1 MQELNPEE
9 KKICRVCNIPK
20 RLKSF
25 QTLKSGNKGGVCNLC
40 KAQGKRIQREP
51 KPSRIPK
58 NIELQMGYVRKE
70 DWVETYKFL
79 QRKGYVLSGDK
90 TIHQQFCEKYGLTP
104 NIPEKTFKNHYSP
117 SDLGL
122 I

>member
-1 MQELNPEE
+1 MEQLEPVE
-9 KKICRVCNIPK
+9 KKICRACGVEK

-40 KAQGKRIQREP
+40 KSLGKKIPREP

-58 NIELQMGYVRKE
+58 NIALQMRFVRKE
-70 DWVETYKFL
+70 DYVEMYQFL
-79 QRKGYVLSGDK
+79 QEKGYDLSKD
-90 TIHQQFCEKYGLTP
+90 IHVQFCEKYGLTP
-104 NIPEKTFKNHYSP
+104 NSPKRTFKNHYSP

>member
-1 MQELNPEE
+1 MEQLEPEE
-9 KKICRVCNIPK
+9 KKICRACGIQK

-40 KAQGKRIQREP
+40 KSQGKRIPREP

-58 NIELQMGYVRKE
+58 NVALQLGFIRKE
-70 DWVETYKFL
+70 DYIDMYKTMEL
-79 QRKGYVLSGDK
+79 MGYNLSEDLH
-90 TIHQQFCEKYGLTP
+90 IQFCKKYGLTP
-104 NIPEKTFKNHYSP
+104 NSPKQTFNNYYTQE
-117 SDLGL
+117 DCGL

>member
-1 MQELNPEE
+1 MNELEPIE
-9 KKICRVCNIPK
+9 KKICRACGFAK

-40 KAQGKRIQREP
+40 KSQGKRIPREP

-58 NIELQMGYVRKE
+58 NIELQFGFIRKE
-70 DWVETYKFL
+70 DYVEMYEFMEKIGYEL
-79 QRKGYVLSGDK
+79 QFDL
-90 TIHQQFCEKYGLTP
+90 HEQFCKKYGLTP
-104 NIPEKTFKNHYSP
+104 NSPKKTFKNHYTQK
-117 SDLGL
+117 DCGL